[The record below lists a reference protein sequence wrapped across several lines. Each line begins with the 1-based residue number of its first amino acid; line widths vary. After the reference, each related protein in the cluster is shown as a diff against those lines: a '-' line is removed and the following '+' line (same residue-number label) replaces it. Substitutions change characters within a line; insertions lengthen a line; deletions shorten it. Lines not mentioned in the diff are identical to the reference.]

1 MRSTR
6 SIEKFLEGLKK
17 AVFPDRYKE
26 EAGKI
31 YGLVAG
37 EWQEL
42 TDDDIENLKE
52 SFKSQ
57 HIENLKAFRESEIE
71 VTIISGDEE
80 AEKPLRSWPDG
91 YYLYSDGFKHV
102 INVDIDPLK

>member
-42 TDDDIENLKE
+42 ADDEIENLKE
-52 SFKSQ
+52 SFKAQ
-57 HIENLKAFRESEIE
+57 NIENLRAFKPGEIE
-71 VTIISGDEE
+71 VKIVKDGEE
-80 AEKPLRSWPDG
+80 EEKPLRSWPDG
-91 YYLYSDGFKHV
+91 YYLYPDGFKQV
-102 INVDIDPLK
+102 IYVKKV

>member
-17 AVFPDRYKE
+17 AVFPDCYKE
-26 EAGKI
+26 ESGKI

-42 TDDDIENLKE
+42 TDDEIENLKE
-52 SFKSQ
+52 SFKAQ
-57 HIENLKAFRESEIE
+57 NIENLRAFKPGEIE
-71 VTIISGDEE
+71 VKIVKDGEE
-80 AEKPLRSWPDG
+80 EEKPLRSWPDG
-91 YYLYSDGFKHV
+91 YYLYPDGFKQV
-102 INVDIDPLK
+102 IYVKKV